1 MPDLR
6 NGTAVITG
14 GASGIGL
21 GLARACLTRGLS
33 VVLSDVDAEQLATTA
48 DELRSTGGSVL
59 DIVGDVRSAA
69 SIAELRDAAVAFAD
83 DNGNKI
89 ALVCNNAGVGF
100 AKAVADTQLAEWEL
114 VLDINIRGVVNGIN
128 AFLPVLLG
136 QGSGHMSATAS
147 LSGWVADPGLSAYV
161 ASKFAVAGM
170 MESLGLELLEQDTD
184 VSASVLC
191 PGPVATSLAATS
203 AAATGSHIGEDVA
216 EYLARGMAPDD
227 VGEMALAQIEEG
239 RFWLITH
246 PELTHDLVDRRV
258 AAMKDGGQLF
268 QPDDAWTDQ

>member
-1 MPDLR
+1 MAEFS

-21 GLARACLTRGLS
+21 GLARACLSRGLA
-33 VVLSDVDAEQLATTA
+33 VVLSDVNEQQLAKTA
-48 DELRSTGGSVL
+48 DSLRNAGGQVI
-59 DIVGDVRSAA
+59 DVVGDVRSAE
-69 SIAELRDAAVAFAD
+69 SVAELRDAAVSFAGD
-83 DNGNKI
+83 I

-100 AKAVADTQLAEWEL
+100 AKPVADTPLSEWEL
-114 VLDINIRGVVNGIN
+114 VLDINIRGVVNGLN
-128 AFLPVLLG
+128 AFLPVLLE
-136 QGSGHMSATAS
+136 QGTGHISATSS
-147 LSGWVADPGLSAYV
+147 LSGWVADPSLSAYV

-170 MESLGLELLEQDTD
+170 MESLGLELLEQDTN

-203 AAATGSHIGEDVA
+203 AATTGSHIGEDA
-216 EYLARGMAPDD
+216 ADYLARGLSPDD
-227 VGEMALAQIEEG
+227 VGEMALSQIEEG

-246 PELTHDLVDRRV
+246 PELINELIDGRV

-268 QPDDAWTDQ
+268 QPDAAWTDQ